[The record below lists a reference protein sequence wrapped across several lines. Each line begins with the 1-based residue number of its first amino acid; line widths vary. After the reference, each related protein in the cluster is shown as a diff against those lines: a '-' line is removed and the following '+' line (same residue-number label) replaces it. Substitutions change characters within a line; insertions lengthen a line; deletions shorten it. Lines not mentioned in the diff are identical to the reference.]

1 MDARKK
7 RKIDPRSGAGK
18 GGGPAARNAASRGAA
33 GPADAQRALAV
44 LAELKRL
51 YPNPRHYLTFENPFQ
66 LLVATILSAQCTD
79 EKVNEVTAGLFGKFP
94 APADFAAA
102 PIEVI
107 EREVRPTGFYRNKAK
122 AIKGASAAIIE
133 RFGGAVPETM
143 DDLLTLPGIARK
155 SANAI
160 LQHGFEKVEGV
171 VVDTHVIRVAGR
183 LGWTANAD
191 PGKIEADLMKLFD
204 RKEWRW
210 LPFYLKR
217 HGRAVCRAPVPRC
230 GACAVAA
237 LCPSALIEPPKGPPR
252 QAPRGAA
259 PRPKIPRQ
267 NIPRRAIRSRRSGR
281 G

>member
-1 MDARKK
+1 MDA
-7 RKIDPRSGAGK
+7 GK
-18 GGGPAARNAASRGAA
+18 NDRETAHGAA

-44 LAELKRL
+44 LAEFKRL
-51 YPNPRHYLTFENPFQ
+51 YPNPRHYLRFENPFQ

-79 EKVNEVTAGLFGKFP
+79 EKVNEVTAKLFGKYL
-94 APADFAAA
+94 APADFAGA
-102 PIEVI
+102 PLEEI
-107 EREVRPTGFYRNKAK
+107 ERDVRPTGFYRNKAK
-122 AIKGASAAIIE
+122 AIKGAATAIVE
-133 RFGGAVPETM
+133 RFGGSVPGSM

-160 LQHGFEKVEGV
+160 LQHGFEKVVGV

-183 LGWTANAD
+183 LAWTANTE
-191 PGKIEADLMKLFD
+191 PEKIETDLMELFD
-204 RKEWRW
+204 RQEWRW
-210 LPFYLKR
+210 LPFYLKS

-237 LCPSALIEPPKGPPR
+237 LCPSARIEPPKGPPR
-252 QAPRGAA
+252 QVPRGA
-259 PRPKIPRQ
+259 PPQQKIPRQ

>member
-1 MDARKK
+1 MDTGKSHKK
-7 RKIDPRSGAGK
+7 KAV
-18 GGGPAARNAASRGAA
+18 
-33 GPADAQRALAV
+33 AV
-44 LAELKRL
+44 LSELKRL
-51 YPNPRHYLTFENPFQ
+51 YPSPRHYLRFGNPFQ

-79 EKVNEVTAGLFGKFP
+79 EKVNEVTAELFLKYP
-94 APADFAAA
+94 SPADFAAA
-102 PIEVI
+102 PLEEI
-107 EREVRPTGFYRNKAK
+107 ERDVRPTGFYRNKAK
-122 AIKGASAAIIE
+122 AIKGASAAIVE

-160 LQHGFEKVEGV
+160 LQHGFEKVEGI

-183 LGWTANAD
+183 LGWTANTD
-191 PGKIEADLMKLFD
+191 PVKIELDLMKLFD

-210 LPFYLKR
+210 LPFYLKS

-230 GACAVAA
+230 GKCAIAA

-252 QAPRGAA
+252 QVPRGGA
-259 PRPKIPRQ
+259 PQPKIPRQ